1 MDQICG
7 FSSNSTTN
15 LLLPV
20 SILNA
25 LLSVMAIFGNA
36 MILLAI
42 YRTPGLRT
50 NSNYLIA
57 SLAIADFSVGLIM
70 NPLYAVKAGLVIQ
83 DSSHP
88 LAVVAGVMTL
98 QTLTATTYSL
108 CGVSVDRYLA
118 IVTVFRYESYVTTER
133 CLRLIGLVWI
143 FSFLI
148 PLPRLFITDQFNALP
163 TMWMVSYTIVF
174 IIPLSGISF
183 CYFRIYRTARAQARR
198 IACEHIENLREAIRT
213 LKNRKAAW
221 TAAVVIGAC
230 FLMWLPSCILSFV
243 QSLTSDEC
251 LKIHIDF
258 ITWFWVDTLAFASSA
273 VNPWIYFLRT
283 REFKQALKRIFQNGP
298 CWGCNRQSTNPGGT
312 DVVHTEEVQI
322 KDKLCD
328 KEKQAAMRLQSFS
341 SASGLA

>member
-7 FSSNSTTN
+7 FNLNSAT
-15 LLLPV
+15 LLPV
-20 SILNA
+20 SVLNA

-36 MILLAI
+36 MILLVI

-57 SLAIADFSVGLIM
+57 SLAVADFSVGLIM
-70 NPLYAVKAGLVIQ
+70 NPLYAVKAGLAIQ

-88 LAVVAGVMTL
+88 LAVVAEVMTL

-118 IVTVFRYESYVTTER
+118 IVAVFRHQRYVTTER
-133 CLRLIGLVWI
+133 YLRLICLIWI
-143 FSFLI
+143 LSFLI
-148 PLPRLFITDQFNALP
+148 SLPRMFITGQFNALP
-163 TMWMVSYTIVF
+163 TMWMVSYTVVF
-174 IIPLSGISF
+174 IIPLSGISY
-183 CYFRIYRTARAQARR
+183 CYFCIYKTARAQARR
-198 IACEHIENLREAIRT
+198 IACEHIADLREAIRI
-213 LKNRKAAW
+213 LKNRKATW

-251 LKIHIDF
+251 LKLHIEF
-258 ITWFWVDTLAFASSA
+258 VTWFWVDTLAFASSA

-283 REFKQALKRIFQNGP
+283 REFKQALKRILQNGP
-298 CWGCNRQSTNPGGT
+298 CWRCNYQGTKPGGT
-312 DVVHTEEVQI
+312 DIARTEEVQI
-322 KDKLCD
+322 GKNQSCD
-328 KEKQAAMRLQSFS
+328 NEKQATMRLQSFS
-341 SASGLA
+341 SASGQA

>member
-1 MDQICG
+1 MDMICS
-7 FSSNSTTN
+7 FNSNSTTN
-15 LLLPV
+15 LLPV

-25 LLSVMAIFGNA
+25 ILSVMAIFGNS

-57 SLAIADFSVGLIM
+57 SLAVADFSVGLIM
-70 NPLYAVKAGLVIQ
+70 NPFYAVKAGLAIR

-88 LAVVAGVMTL
+88 LAVVAEVMTL

-118 IVTVFRYESYVTTER
+118 IVAVFRYESYVTTER
-133 CLRLIGLVWI
+133 CLRLIALIWI

-148 PLPRLFITDQFNALP
+148 PLPRVFVTDQFHALP
-163 TMWMVSYTIVF
+163 TLWMISYTVVF

-183 CYFRIYRTARAQARR
+183 CYFRIHKTAKAQTRR
-198 IACEHIENLREAIRT
+198 IACEHIADLREAVKI
-213 LKNRKAAW
+213 LKNRKATW

-230 FLMWLPSCILSFV
+230 FLMWFPSCILSFV

-273 VNPWIYFLRT
+273 LNPWIYFLRT
-283 REFKQALKRIFQNGP
+283 REFKQALKRILQNDP
-298 CWGCNRQSTNPGGT
+298 CWRCNCQSTNPGGS
-312 DVVHTEEVQI
+312 DVTRTEEIQI
-322 KDKLCD
+322 REKTCD
-328 KEKQAAMRLQSFS
+328 KEEQTTMRIQSFS
-341 SASGLA
+341 SASGSA

>member
-7 FSSNSTTN
+7 FNLNSTT
-15 LLLPV
+15 LLPV
-20 SILNA
+20 SVLNA

-36 MILLAI
+36 MILLVI

-57 SLAIADFSVGLIM
+57 SLAVADFSVGLIM
-70 NPLYAVKAGLVIQ
+70 NPLYAVKAGLAIQ

-88 LAVVAGVMTL
+88 LAVVAEVMTL

-118 IVTVFRYESYVTTER
+118 IVAVFRHQRYVTTER
-133 CLRLIGLVWI
+133 YLRLICLIWI
-143 FSFLI
+143 LSFLI
-148 PLPRLFITDQFNALP
+148 SLPRMFITGQFNALP
-163 TMWMVSYTIVF
+163 TMWMVSYTVVF
-174 IIPLSGISF
+174 IIPLSGISY
-183 CYFRIYRTARAQARR
+183 CYFCIYKTARAQARR
-198 IACEHIENLREAIRT
+198 IACEHIADLREAIRI
-213 LKNRKAAW
+213 LKNRKATW

-251 LKIHIDF
+251 LKLHIEF
-258 ITWFWVDTLAFASSA
+258 VTWFWVDTLAFASSA

-283 REFKQALKRIFQNGP
+283 REFKQALKRILQNGP
-298 CWGCNRQSTNPGGT
+298 CWRCNYQGTKPGGT
-312 DVVHTEEVQI
+312 DIARTEEVQI
-322 KDKLCD
+322 GKNQSCD
-328 KEKQAAMRLQSFS
+328 NEKQATMRLQSFS
-341 SASGLA
+341 YVSEQE

>member
-7 FSSNSTTN
+7 FNLNSTT
-15 LLLPV
+15 LLPV
-20 SILNA
+20 SVLNA

-36 MILLAI
+36 MILLVI

-57 SLAIADFSVGLIM
+57 SLAVADFSVGLIM
-70 NPLYAVKAGLVIQ
+70 NPLYAVKAGLAIQ

-88 LAVVAGVMTL
+88 LAVVAEVMTL

-118 IVTVFRYESYVTTER
+118 IVAVFRHQRYVTTER
-133 CLRLIGLVWI
+133 CVRLICLIWI
-143 FSFLI
+143 LSFLI
-148 PLPRLFITDQFNALP
+148 SLPRMFITGQFNALP
-163 TMWMVSYTIVF
+163 TMWMVSYTVVF
-174 IIPLSGISF
+174 IIPLSGISY
-183 CYFRIYRTARAQARR
+183 CYFCIYKTARAQARR
-198 IACEHIENLREAIRT
+198 IACEHIADLREAIRI
-213 LKNRKAAW
+213 LKNRKATW

-251 LKIHIDF
+251 LNLHIEF
-258 ITWFWVDTLAFASSA
+258 VTWFWVDTLAFASSA

-283 REFKQALKRIFQNGP
+283 REFKQALKRILQNGP
-298 CWGCNRQSTNPGGT
+298 CWRCNYQGTKPGGT
-312 DVVHTEEVQI
+312 DIARTEEVQI
-322 KDKLCD
+322 GKNQSCD
-328 KEKQAAMRLQSFS
+328 NEKQATMRLQSFS
-341 SASGLA
+341 SASGQA

>member
-7 FSSNSTTN
+7 FNLNSTT
-15 LLLPV
+15 LLPV
-20 SILNA
+20 SVLNA

-36 MILLAI
+36 MILLVI

-57 SLAIADFSVGLIM
+57 SLAVADFSVGLIM
-70 NPLYAVKAGLVIQ
+70 NPLYAVKAGLAIQ

-88 LAVVAGVMTL
+88 LAVVAEVMTL

-118 IVTVFRYESYVTTER
+118 IVAVFRHQRYVTTER
-133 CLRLIGLVWI
+133 YLRLICLIWI
-143 FSFLI
+143 LSFLI
-148 PLPRLFITDQFNALP
+148 SLPRMFITGQFNALP
-163 TMWMVSYTIVF
+163 TMWMVSYTVVF
-174 IIPLSGISF
+174 IIPLSGISY
-183 CYFRIYRTARAQARR
+183 CYFCIYKTARAQARR
-198 IACEHIENLREAIRT
+198 IACEHIADLREAIRI
-213 LKNRKAAW
+213 LKNRKATW

-251 LKIHIDF
+251 LKLHIEF
-258 ITWFWVDTLAFASSA
+258 VTWFWVDTLAFASSA

-283 REFKQALKRIFQNGP
+283 REFKQALKRILQNGP
-298 CWGCNRQSTNPGGT
+298 CWRCNYQGTKPGDT
-312 DVVHTEEVQI
+312 DIARTEEVQTG
-322 KDKLCD
+322 KNQSCD
-328 KEKQAAMRLQSFS
+328 NEKQATMRLQSFS
-341 SASGLA
+341 SASGQA

>member
-7 FSSNSTTN
+7 FNSNSTTN

-25 LLSVMAIFGNA
+25 VLSVMAIFGNA

-42 YRTPGLRT
+42 YRTPSLRT

-57 SLAIADFSVGLIM
+57 SLAVADFSVGLIM
-70 NPLYAVKAGLVIQ
+70 NPLYAVKAGLAIQ

-88 LAVVAGVMTL
+88 LAVVAEVMTL

-118 IVTVFRYESYVTTER
+118 IVAVFRYESYVTTER
-133 CLRLIGLVWI
+133 CSRLISLIWVS
-143 FSFLI
+143 SFLV
-148 PLPRLFITDQFNALP
+148 PLPRVFITDQFNVLP
-163 TMWMVSYTIVF
+163 KLWMVSYTVVF

-183 CYFRIYRTARAQARR
+183 CYFRIYKTARAQARR
-198 IACEHIENLREAIRT
+198 IACEHIADLREAVRI
-213 LKNRKAAW
+213 LKNRKATW

-230 FLMWLPSCILSFV
+230 FLMWFPSCILSFV

-251 LKIHIDF
+251 LKIHIDLV
-258 ITWFWVDTLAFASSA
+258 TWFWVDTLAFASSA

-283 REFKQALKRIFQNGP
+283 REFKRALKRILQNGL
-298 CWGCNRQSTNPGGT
+298 CWRCNCQGTKPGGT
-312 DVVHTEEVQI
+312 DIARTEEVQI
-322 KDKLCD
+322 NDQSCD
-328 KEKQAAMRLQSFS
+328 KEEQATIRLQSFS
-341 SASGLA
+341 SASGLS

>member
-7 FSSNSTTN
+7 FNSNSTTS

-25 LLSVMAIFGNA
+25 ILSVMAIFGNA
-36 MILLAI
+36 MILLVI

-57 SLAIADFSVGLIM
+57 SLAVADFSVGLIM
-70 NPLYAVKAGLVIQ
+70 NPLYAVKAGLGIQ
-83 DSSHP
+83 NSSHS
-88 LAVVAGVMTL
+88 LAVVAEVMTL

-108 CGVSVDRYLA
+108 CCVSVDRYLA
-118 IVTVFRYESYVTTER
+118 ILAVFRYEIYVTTER

-143 FSFLI
+143 FSFVT

-174 IIPLSGISF
+174 IIPLSGVSY
-183 CYFRIYRTARAQARR
+183 CYFHIYKAARAQARR
-198 IACEHIENLREAIRT
+198 IACEHIVDLHEAIRI
-213 LKNRKAAW
+213 LKNRKATW

-230 FLMWLPSCILSFV
+230 FLMWFPSCILSFV

-251 LKIHIDF
+251 LKVHIDL
-258 ITWFWVDTLAFASSA
+258 ITWFWVDTLAFASSS

-283 REFKQALKRIFQNGP
+283 REFKHALKRIFQNGP
-298 CWGCNRQSTNPGGT
+298 CWGCNRQSTKPGGT
-312 DVVHTEEVQI
+312 DVERTEEVQI
-322 KDKLCD
+322 KDQSCD
-328 KEKQAAMRLQSFS
+328 KKNQATMRSQSFS

>member
-1 MDQICG
+1 MDHICG
-7 FSSNSTTN
+7 FDFNSMKN

-25 LLSVMAIFGNA
+25 ILSVVAIFGNC

-57 SLAIADFSVGLIM
+57 SLAVADFSVGLIM
-70 NPLYAVKAGLVIQ
+70 NPLYAVKAGLAIQ
-83 DSSHP
+83 DTSHP
-88 LAVVAGVMTL
+88 LAVVAEVMTL

-118 IVTVFRYESYVTTER
+118 IVAVFRYESYVTTER
-133 CLRLIGLVWI
+133 CLRLIGLIWI
-143 FSFLI
+143 FSFII
-148 PLPRLFITDQFNALP
+148 PLSRVFITDQFNALP
-163 TMWMVSYTIVF
+163 TMWMFSYTVVF

-183 CYFRIYRTARAQARR
+183 CYFRIYKTARAQARR
-198 IACEHIENLREAIRT
+198 IACEHITDLRQAIKI
-213 LKNRKAAW
+213 LKNRKATW

-230 FLMWLPSCILSFV
+230 FLMWLPSCILSFI

-251 LKIHIDF
+251 LKVHIDF

-283 REFKQALKRIFQNGP
+283 REFKQALKRVLLNRS

-312 DVVHTEEVQI
+312 GVARTEEVQI
-322 KDKLCD
+322 KGQPCG
-328 KEKQAAMRLQSFS
+328 KEEPATMRLQSFS
-341 SASGLA
+341 SAPWLA

>member
-7 FSSNSTTN
+7 FNSDSTTN
-15 LLLPV
+15 PLLPV

-25 LLSVMAIFGNA
+25 ILSLMAIFGNS

-57 SLAIADFSVGLIM
+57 SLAVADFSVGLIM
-70 NPLYAVKAGLVIQ
+70 NPLYAVKAGLAIQ

-88 LAVVAGVMTL
+88 LAVVTEVMTL

-118 IVTVFRYESYVTTER
+118 IVAVFRYQSYVTTER
-133 CLRLIGLVWI
+133 CLRLIGLIWI
-143 FSFLI
+143 CSFVI
-148 PLPRLFITDQFNALP
+148 PLPRPFITDQLNTQP
-163 TMWMVSYTIVF
+163 TMWMVSYTVVF
-174 IIPLSGISF
+174 IIPLLGISF
-183 CYFRIYRTARAQARR
+183 CYFRIYKTARAQARR
-198 IACEHIENLREAIRT
+198 IACEHIADLRKAIKI
-213 LKNRKAAW
+213 LKNRKATW

-230 FLMWLPSCILSFV
+230 FIMWLPSCILSFV
-243 QSLTSDEC
+243 QFLTSDEC
-251 LKIHIDF
+251 LKIHTDF

-283 REFKQALKRIFQNGP
+283 REFKQALQRVLQNGR
-298 CWGCNRQSTNPGGT
+298 CWSCDRQSTNPGGT
-312 DVVHTEEVQI
+312 DVVRSVEVQM
-322 KDKLCD
+322 KGQPCG
-328 KEKQAAMRLQSFS
+328 KEEPATMRLQSLS
-341 SASGLA
+341 SASRLA